1 MTALWT
7 RDEAVAATRGKAQ
20 GPDWLATGVSI
31 DSRTVGK
38 GDLFVAL
45 AGPNHD
51 GHDHVAGALAA
62 GAAAALVHKIPEGRR
77 SGRAAA
83 AGRGY
88 AGRLA
93 PPGCRLPGPHRCQD
107 RRRHR
112 QRRQG
117 PAPRRC

>member
-7 RDEAVAATRGKAQ
+7 RDEAVKATRGEAQ
-20 GPDWLATGVSI
+20 GPDWQAHGVSI

-62 GAAAALVHKIPEGRR
+62 GAAAALVHKVPEGAGSDAPLLLVGDTLEGLRR
-77 SGRAAA
+77 LGAASRARTEAKVI
-83 AGRGY
+83 
-88 AGRLA
+88 
-93 PPGCRLPGPHRCQD
+93 
-107 RRRHR
+107 
-112 QRRQG
+112 
-117 PAPRRC
+117 